1 VSGGRKVQDLN
12 SSNSMV
18 VALSFVKDTD
28 LPLGLVKAW
37 VGAKMEPSDGQ
48 DW

>member
-1 VSGGRKVQDLN
+1 MSGGRKVQDLN

-18 VALSFVKDTD
+18 VTLPIVKDTD
-28 LPLGLVKAW
+28 LPPGLVKVW
-37 VGAKMEPSDGQ
+37 VGVKMEPSDGQ